1 MNDRTAMVVT
11 VVGSSVGMAAV
22 LLTVTT
28 LLIGSVNTRIDD
40 LQATVNTRIDDLQ
53 STVNAR
59 LNDLQATTNGRID
72 DMNSRI
78 DDLND
83 RVTGVE
89 NGMRELRNLLVE
101 VLKAEAPANED

>member
-22 LLTVTT
+22 LLTVVT

-40 LQATVNTRIDDLQ
+40 LQGTVNNRISD
-53 STVNAR
+53 VH
-59 LNDLQATTNGRID
+59 
-72 DMNSRI
+72 SRI

-83 RVTGVE
+83 RVTGVDGRIDDLNDRMTGIE
-89 NGMRELRNLLVE
+89 NGMRELRNLLIE
-101 VLKAEAPANED
+101 ALKADPPANGN